1 MVHRGH
7 KANQVRKVRQETM
20 AKTELKDSRD
30 RKVNPVLK
38 GLQVKMEFKGHR
50 GLRENPVLKDPQVKM
65 ELKGRKVLR
74 GLRAT
79 QANRGPLARKALRA
93 PKVRPVQRYTRP
105 WWKPRFPPPHGRKTI

>member
-1 MVHRGH
+1 MAHKDH
-7 KANQVRKVRQETM
+7 KANPVRKVRQEKM
-20 AKTELKDSRD
+20 VRTELKDSRVP
-30 RKVNPVLK
+30 KVNPVLK

-74 GLRAT
+74 GLRVT
-79 QANRGPLARKALRA
+79 QANRGPLARKVLRA

-105 WWKPRFPPPHGRKTI
+105 WRKPRFPPPHGRKTI